1 MMDTNIIY
9 YSANI
14 ALAVCIFFIIFLMAV
29 VRIVQLSPRKKNGG
43 ESFSKNML
51 VLVILSTLIIIIAT
65 AVLTSY
71 FSNKIDSQK
80 ESNNKAIES
89 QLESSL
95 QRVDYI
101 SSRSSVDSG
110 ELALL
115 RYQLEDALIKLRQ
128 QGSRTKIVY
137 ITNNG
142 Y

>member
-115 RYQLEDALIKLRQ
+115 RYQLEDALIKLNDYDQ
-128 QGSRTKIVY
+128 FLV
-137 ITNNG
+137 
-142 Y
+142 